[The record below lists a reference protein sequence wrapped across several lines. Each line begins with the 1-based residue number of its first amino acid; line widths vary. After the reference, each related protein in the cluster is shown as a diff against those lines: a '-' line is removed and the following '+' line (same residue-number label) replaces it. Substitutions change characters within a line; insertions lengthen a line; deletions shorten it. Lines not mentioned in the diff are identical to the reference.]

1 VWTFAVWC
9 ADNSL
14 RTVSFRFAR
23 FSWLEQLA
31 IRFARAQSSSE
42 APNSVDVSDRQIE
55 LHYFSHQPQLG
66 SAWKRLIN
74 AAAVVP

>member
-1 VWTFAVWC
+1 
-9 ADNSL
+9 L

-23 FSWLEQLA
+23 LCWLEQLA
-31 IRFARAQSSSE
+31 IRFARAQSSRE
-42 APNSVDVSDRQIE
+42 APNSVDVSDRQVE
-55 LHYFSHQPQLG
+55 LHYFTDKPQLG